1 MVSSA
6 VSSSWN
12 HGFVDQVVPRT
23 ELKRGFDADFAA
35 PYTGEE
41 MQMIKEVLQQLEPL
55 DAQIDALCSSTDDA
69 EMANTT
75 THAAELAELSAQE
88 NMLLQRC
95 TSLMPEDRVFLAR
108 RPDRPHI
115 GEIID
120 NLFTDFFEQC
130 GDRQC
135 KEDAAILCGIARFH
149 GMPVTVLGH
158 RKGTTLEEN
167 LRCNFGMPG
176 PEGYRK
182 ALRVMK
188 QAEKFRRPIITFI
201 DTPGAYPGKDAEERG
216 QGEAIA
222 RNLME
227 MSGLTVPVLAIVTG
241 EGSSGGA
248 LGLGVAN
255 HILMLENA
263 VYSVLSPEGFAS
275 ILWKDASR
283 QRRSLY
289 HDETDGAGL
298 VYGWNCGRDHR
309 RTAGRCTA
317 RRQLLFSRLDTAI
330 AAHLAALCKMSGKAL
345 ADQRY
350 KKYRRIGEMR
360 GA

>member
-1 MVSSA
+1 
-6 VSSSWN
+6 
-12 HGFVDQVVPRT
+12 
-23 ELKRGFDADFAA
+23 
-35 PYTGEE
+35 
-41 MQMIKEVLQQLEPL
+41 MIKEVLQQLEPL
-55 DAQIDALCSSTDDA
+55 DAQIDALCSRADDA
-69 EMANTT
+69 EMASTT
-75 THAAELAELSAQE
+75 THAAELAELSAEE
-88 NMLLQRC
+88 NTLLQRC
-95 TSLMPEDRVFLAR
+95 TSLTPEDRVFLAR

-115 GEIID
+115 TEMID

-188 QAEKFRRPIITFI
+188 QAEKFHRPIITFI

-283 QRRSLY
+283 SGEACTMMKLTAQDLYADGIVEEIIPEPLGGAQR
-289 HDETDGAGL
+289 G
-298 VYGWNCGRDHR
+298 
-309 RTAGRCTA
+309 
-317 RRQLLFSRLDTAI
+317 RQLLFSRLDTAI
-330 AAHLAALCKMSGKAL
+330 AVHLAALCKMSGKRWQTSATKNT
-345 ADQRY
+345 AASE
-350 KKYRRIGEMR
+350 K
-360 GA
+360 

>member
-1 MVSSA
+1 
-6 VSSSWN
+6 
-12 HGFVDQVVPRT
+12 
-23 ELKRGFDADFAA
+23 
-35 PYTGEE
+35 
-41 MQMIKEVLQQLEPL
+41 MIKEVLQQLEPL

-95 TSLMPEDRVFLAR
+95 TSLTPEDRVFLAR

-263 VYSVLSPEGFAS
+263 VYSVISPEGAAS
-275 ILWKDASR
+275 IVWKDAGKAAEACEALRMTAQDLQSFGMIERIFSEENGDFEKVCQTLGAALAEEFMALSALSR
-283 QRRSLY
+283 QELT
-289 HDETDGAGL
+289 E
-298 VYGWNCGRDHR
+298 
-309 RTAGRCTA
+309 
-317 RRQLLFSRLDTAI
+317 
-330 AAHLAALCKMSGKAL
+330 
-345 ADQRY
+345 QRY
-350 KKYRRIGEMR
+350 RKFRRIGGDE
-360 GA
+360 A

>member
-1 MVSSA
+1 
-6 VSSSWN
+6 
-12 HGFVDQVVPRT
+12 
-23 ELKRGFDADFAA
+23 
-35 PYTGEE
+35 
-41 MQMIKEVLQQLEPL
+41 MIKEVLQQLEPL

-88 NMLLQRC
+88 DALLQRC
-95 TSLMPEDRVFLAR
+95 TALTPEDRVFLAR

-115 GEIID
+115 DEIID

-158 RKGTTLEEN
+158 RKGGSLEEN

-182 ALRVMK
+182 ALRLMK
-188 QAEKFRRPIITFI
+188 QAEKFHRPVLCFV
-201 DTPGAYPGKDAEERG
+201 DTSGANCGIGAEERG
-216 QGEAIA
+216 QGQAIDE
-222 RNLME
+222 NLMTM
-227 MSGLTVPVLAIVTG
+227 MSLDTPVITVLIG
-241 EGSSGGA
+241 EGGSGGA
-248 LGLGVAN
+248 LALSVADRVW
-255 HILMLENA
+255 MLEHA
-263 VYSVLSPEGFAS
+263 VYSVISPEGCAS

-283 QRRSLY
+283 SGEACEMMKLTAQDLYRDGIVEEVIPEPLGGAQRG
-289 HDETDGAGL
+289 HA
-298 VYGWNCGRDHR
+298 
-309 RTAGRCTA
+309 A
-317 RRQLLFSRLDTAI
+317 LFEHLDTALRN
-330 AAHLAALCKMSGKAL
+330 HLRELCRMNGRQL

-350 KKYRRIGEMR
+350 KKYRQIGR
-360 GA
+360 AHV

>member
-1 MVSSA
+1 
-6 VSSSWN
+6 
-12 HGFVDQVVPRT
+12 
-23 ELKRGFDADFAA
+23 
-35 PYTGEE
+35 
-41 MQMIKEVLQQLEPL
+41 MIKEVLQQLEPL
-55 DAQIDALCSSTDDA
+55 DAQIDALCSRADDA

-75 THAAELAELSAQE
+75 AHAAELAELSAEE
-88 NMLLQRC
+88 NALLQRC
-95 TSLMPEDRVFLAR
+95 TSLTAEDRVFLAR

-115 GEIID
+115 TEIID

-188 QAEKFRRPIITFI
+188 QAEKFHRPIITFI

-227 MSGLTVPVLAIVTG
+227 MSVLTVPVLAIV
-241 EGSSGGA
+241 
-248 LGLGVAN
+248 N

-283 QRRSLY
+283 SGEACTMMKLTAQDLYADGIVEEIIPEPLGGAQR
-289 HDETDGAGL
+289 G
-298 VYGWNCGRDHR
+298 
-309 RTAGRCTA
+309 
-317 RRQLLFSRLDTAI
+317 RQLLFSRLDTAI
-330 AAHLAALCKMSGKAL
+330 AVHLAALCKMSGKAL

>member
-1 MVSSA
+1 
-6 VSSSWN
+6 
-12 HGFVDQVVPRT
+12 
-23 ELKRGFDADFAA
+23 
-35 PYTGEE
+35 
-41 MQMIKEVLQQLEPL
+41 MIKDILQQLAPL
-55 DAQIDALCSSTDDA
+55 DEKIAALRGDPADENMTDIT
-69 EMANTT
+69 N
-75 THAAELAELSAQE
+75 HAAELAELSAQE
-88 NMLLQRC
+88 DALLSGC
-95 TSLMPEDRVFLAR
+95 GALTAEDRVFLAR
-108 RPDRPHI
+108 HPERPHI
-115 GEIID
+115 DEIVD
-120 NLFTDFFEQC
+120 ALFTDFFEQC

-135 KEDAAILCGIARFH
+135 KEDAAILGGVALFH
-149 GMPVTVLGH
+149 GQPVTVIGH
-158 RKGTTLEEN
+158 RKGSTLEEN

-182 ALRVMK
+182 ALRLMK
-188 QAEKFRRPIITFI
+188 QAEKFDRPIITFI

-283 QRRSLY
+283 SGEACTMMKLTAQDLYADGIVEETIPEPLGGAQR
-289 HDETDGAGL
+289 G
-298 VYGWNCGRDHR
+298 
-309 RTAGRCTA
+309 
-317 RRQLLFSRLDTAI
+317 RQLLFSRLDTAI
-330 AAHLAALCKMSGKAL
+330 AVHLAALCKMSGKAL